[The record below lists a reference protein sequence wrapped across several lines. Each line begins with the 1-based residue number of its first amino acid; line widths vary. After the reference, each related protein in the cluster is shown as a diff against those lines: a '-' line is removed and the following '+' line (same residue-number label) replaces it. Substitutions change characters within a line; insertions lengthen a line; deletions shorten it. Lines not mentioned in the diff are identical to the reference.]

1 MQLLNSGWA
10 RFGLIAGLTG
20 SAALCGL
27 GADTAFRYQGFLGHA
42 SQPAAGLYD
51 FTFSLHTTPDGL
63 EPLGSTLTNAAVTVQ
78 EGRFTTELDFGTE
91 PLNGQTL
98 WLEIGVRPS
107 SGDESFQT
115 LTPRQQLTSAPYAVH
130 ALGAQNAA
138 VADVAIT
145 VPPASVTALQIAPDT
160 ITGDHLANDQVVRS
174 LNGLRDDLLIEAGD
188 NLTLSTQANS
198 LTLSGSFDW
207 RLSGNSDTLAGKHFI
222 GTLNA
227 QPLEFKVNGNRA
239 LRLEP
244 TPFATVVNVVGGS
257 SGNFVRPGTFGCDHR
272 GWWRAIPRRQRRFH
286 QCRARRVRHDRGRL
300 RQLDRNQRLF
310 GATITGGHLNSIQVW
325 AYQAV
330 IGGGSQN
337 QIGKTRTAPSSVGVR
352 FIKSPPALTVRS
364 STVAFRTSFPLTYS
378 SVGGGSRNASSTTRA
393 TPPSPAAATI
403 FIAANSFSGA
413 IGGGGENEILADS
426 HRSTIAGGKLNRIGT
441 AIRHTAP
448 SAAATRTKSRPM
460 PNTPPSR
467 ADDRTSSMRRSALPP
482 AYRAQALHPGSFVWA
497 DAADHDFATTNANEF
512 AVRAGGGV
520 RFVSA
525 VDDNGDSA
533 SGVLLEPGEGSW
545 STLSDRAAK
554 MNFAPI
560 QPGAILEQVVALP
573 IQTWSYQGQ
582 LEPVRHLGPVAQDFH
597 AAFGLG
603 SDSRR
608 ITTVDADGVALAAIQ
623 GLHEMVREKSERITA
638 LEARNAELL
647 QRLVALEE
655 RFNPAQ

>member
-1 MQLLNSGWA
+1 MQLLTSGWA
-10 RFGLIAGLTG
+10 RFGLFAGLACST
-20 SAALCGL
+20 ALCGL
-27 GADTAFRYQGFLGHA
+27 GADAPFRYQGFLGHA

-107 SGDESFQT
+107 AGDESFQT
-115 LTPRQQLTSAPYAVH
+115 LTPRQQLTSTPYAVH

-160 ITGDHLANDQVVRS
+160 ITGDRLANEQVVRS

-227 QPLEFKVNGNRA
+227 QPLEFRVNGNRA

-257 SGNFVRPGTFGCDHR
+257 SGNFVRPGTTGATIAGGGAVYPEGSGDFTNSVHAEFGTI
-272 GWWRAIPRRQRRFH
+272 GGGYANSIGTNAF
-286 QCRARRVRHDRGRL
+286 A
-300 RQLDRNQRLF
+300 
-310 GATITGGHLNSIQVW
+310 ATITGGHLNSIQVW
-325 AYQAV
+325 AYQAA

-337 QIGKTRTAPSSVGVR
+337 RIGENADRAFIGGGSLHQISAGAYGAVIDGGISN
-352 FIKSPPALTVRS
+352 TVS
-364 STVAFRTSFPLTYS
+364 AYYSTI
-378 SVGGGSRNASSTTRA
+378 GGGSRNAILDNARY
-393 TPPSPAAATI
+393 ATI
-403 FIAANSFSGA
+403 AGGGDNFIDTNSFSGA
-413 IGGGGENEILADS
+413 IGGGGENRILGDS
-426 HRSTIAGGKLNRIGT
+426 HRSTIAGGKLNQVGVNSPHSAIGGGLSNRIADNTEHATIPGG
-441 AIRHTAP
+441 RSNLV
-448 SAAATRTKSRPM
+448 SAQLGLAAG
-460 PNTPPSR
+460 N
-467 ADDRTSSMRRSALPP
+467 
-482 AYRAQALHPGSFVWA
+482 RAQVLHPGSFVWA

-512 AVRAGGGV
+512 AVRARGGV

-525 VDDNGDSA
+525 VDGNGDSA
-533 SGVLLEPGEGSW
+533 SGVVLEPGEGSW
-545 STLSDRAAK
+545 STLSDREAK
-554 MNFAPI
+554 VNFTPI
-560 QPGAILEQVVALP
+560 QPGAILEKVVALP

-597 AAFGLG
+597 NAFGLG
-603 SDSRR
+603 GDSRR

-623 GLHEMVREKSERITA
+623 GLHEILREKSERIAA

-647 QRLVALEE
+647 QRLEALEE
-655 RFNPAQ
+655 RFTPAR